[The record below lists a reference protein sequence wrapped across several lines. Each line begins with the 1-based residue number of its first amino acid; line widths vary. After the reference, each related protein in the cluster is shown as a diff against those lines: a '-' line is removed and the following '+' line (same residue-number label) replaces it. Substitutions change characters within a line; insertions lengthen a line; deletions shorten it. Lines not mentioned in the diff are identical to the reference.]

1 MFVLHPCPQVIRR
14 SCNTA
19 SAAATP
25 WTLPVCLACSIDL
38 LMHPCRLGGRSGAL
52 HARAS
57 TSPVQCAAA
66 HALNDGR
73 KHTGRALN
81 GGQPVARAHTRG
93 LEGKS
98 QWAHRFKWTR
108 VRPWTTRPTCL
119 DAQEELERSRG
130 VGHADEEVAS
140 EASSLGLLP
149 SRKTRRV
156 GTIQERR
163 ISRGEESSTGRRKR
177 REAHAEAWKHTH
189 THMHTHKRT
198 SPEAL
203 GAPGQA

>member
-1 MFVLHPCPQVIRR
+1 MFSLHPCPRVIVR

-25 WTLPVCLACSIDL
+25 WTLPVCLACLIDL
-38 LMHPCRLGGRSGAL
+38 LMHPCRLGGPSGAL
-52 HARAS
+52 DARAS
-57 TSPVQCAAA
+57 TTPVQCAAA

-73 KHTGRALN
+73 EHTDRALE

-93 LEGKS
+93 LEGKR
-98 QWAHRFKWTR
+98 QWAHPQWTR
-108 VRPWTTRPTCL
+108 VRRTTRPACL

-130 VGHADEEVAS
+130 VGHADEEATS

-149 SRKTRRV
+149 SRATRGA
-156 GTIQERR
+156 GTIQGRR

-177 REAHAEAWKHTH
+177 REAHTEAWKHTH

-203 GAPGQA
+203 GAPGQT